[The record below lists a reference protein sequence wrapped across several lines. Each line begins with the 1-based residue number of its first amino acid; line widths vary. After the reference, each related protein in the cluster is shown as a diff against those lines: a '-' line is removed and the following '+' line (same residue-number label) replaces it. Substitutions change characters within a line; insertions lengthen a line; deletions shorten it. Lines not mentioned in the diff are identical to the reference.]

1 MATTIC
7 MAVYSTKENGRVEYT
22 KFTLEMLLRTVDF
35 NKHSLIISDN
45 GSCEEMQFFYN
56 NFLIGWLD
64 QYGDTSHYDLIKN
77 NRNLGT
83 SGAVNK
89 AIKLAREKY
98 GKDQFINKSDDDIDV
113 IYINFLDEI
122 EECFRRDPS
131 LGQVS
136 LKRHD
141 LEQCPDHEIE
151 FYRSTLRM
159 LPRKKGE
166 SWLIVEETDDL
177 IGTCG
182 TFNPRMLD
190 KIGYMFQHNLLYGW
204 DDAFQSLRCRLAG
217 FKTAFLPHINIRT
230 IDTGGGSFTKW
241 KEDYT
246 AQHMSEMSAIY
257 HEFKE
262 GKRDIFFE
270 PNWEELK

>member
-7 MAVYSTKENGRVEYT
+7 MAVYSTEDNGRAEYT
-22 KFTLEMLLRTVDF
+22 KFTLEMLLRTCDF

-45 GSCEEMQFFYN
+45 GSCGEMHDYY
-56 NFLIGWLD
+56 LIFKLRWVKMFPGDHLD
-64 QYGDTSHYDLIKN
+64 IIFNG
-77 NRNLGT
+77 RNLGT

-113 IYINFLDEI
+113 IYINWLDEI

-131 LGQVS
+131 LGQIN

-141 LEQCPDHEIE
+141 LEQCPDHHVEW
-151 FYRSTLRM
+151 YRSKLRM
-159 LPRKKGE
+159 LPRVKGE

-190 KIGYMFQHNLLYGW
+190 KIGYMYQNNLLYGW
-204 DDAFQSLRCRLAG
+204 DDAFQSLRCRLSG
-217 FKTAFLPHINIRT
+217 FKTCFLPHINIRT
-230 IDTGGGSFTKW
+230 IDTGGTEFTKW
-241 KEDYT
+241 KEEYT
-246 AQHMSEMSAIY
+246 GEHMNEMSTIY
-257 HEFKE
+257 NAMKTGSVDYFY
-262 GKRDIFFE
+262 E
-270 PNWEELK
+270 PNWEELA